1 MQRPLICF
9 TLTMLLNRLVVETPK
24 LIKAE
29 LMNLRLNI
37 TNRSIKI
44 LDIGGGRGLVWMDI
58 DQSGWLAAN
67 DIQLE
72 VTILDSSETVEK
84 YASKNLG
91 IHWQEGVAPGC
102 LESEPSGSVDF
113 VTALDVIEHLPKHEG
128 YQLLYQIHRISSH
141 SFLRT
146 PNGFVW
152 QPPFSSNP
160 FQAHVSSW
168 TPRELRKMGWR
179 NQYGEAGP
187 KFLIG
192 IGARPRYLLSLNPVR
207 NALSFFERALIFIF
221 RLTLFRIPSW
231 SFEFVAIRRVR
242 NFDLESYAIS
252 KN

>member
-1 MQRPLICF
+1 MCF
-9 TLTMLLNRLVVETPK
+9 TLAMILNSLVIETNK

-29 LMNLRLNI
+29 LKKLGLNI
-37 TNRSIKI
+37 TKRPIKI
-44 LDIGGGRGLVWMDI
+44 LDIGGGKGLVWIEI
-58 DQSGWLAAN
+58 DRSGWLLAN

-84 YASKNLG
+84 HTSMNLE
-91 IHWQEGVAPGC
+91 INWKEGVAPGC
-102 LESEPSGSVDF
+102 LESELTGSVDF

-128 YQLLYQIHRISSH
+128 YHLLYQMHRISSH

-152 QPPFSSNP
+152 QPPFASNP

-192 IGARPRYLLSLNPVR
+192 IGARPRYMLSPSPIR
-207 NALSFFERALIFIF
+207 KAMSFFERGLIFIF
-221 RLTLFRIPSW
+221 RVTLFRIPSW

-242 NFDLESYAIS
+242 NFDLESHATS

>member
-1 MQRPLICF
+1 MI
-9 TLTMLLNRLVVETPK
+9 LNNLVIETPN

-29 LMNLRLNI
+29 LRQLALSTMKRPI
-37 TNRSIKI
+37 RI
-44 LDIGGGRGLVWMDI
+44 LDIGGGRGRVWTEI
-58 DQSGWLAAN
+58 DESGWLVAK
-67 DIQLE
+67 DIRLE
-72 VTILDSSETVEK
+72 VTILDSTETVDK
-84 YASKNLG
+84 YTSKNLS
-91 IHWQEGVAPGC
+91 INWKEGVAPGC
-102 LESEPSGSVDF
+102 LESEVAGSVDF

-152 QPPFSSNP
+152 QPPFSSNA

-179 NQYGEAGP
+179 YQYGEAGP

-192 IGARPRYLLSLNPVR
+192 IGARPRYMLSLSPIR
-207 NALSFFERALIFIF
+207 KTLSFFERGLIFIF
-221 RLTLFRIPSW
+221 RATLLRFPSW

-242 NFDLESYAIS
+242 NFDLESYATS
-252 KN
+252 QN